1 MAYRSRSVHTVVVS
15 SRNYN
20 RFTGENEEQLLQE
33 IAIIEELLGEQP
45 DSKCKSMSRP

>member
-1 MAYRSRSVHTVVVS
+1 MANRFRCVHVVVVS
-15 SRNYN
+15 PRIYN
-20 RFTGENEEQLLQE
+20 TSTGENEEQLLQE